1 MKKGFI
7 LSSNQSIHIFEGSLA
22 EVKADVLVSSDDNYL
37 TASGGVARALSGIAG
52 EVIEIERK
60 LLVEKS
66 KISLGD
72 IVKTSG
78 GKLPCRFL
86 YHAITIDFDTNSYMS
101 ETVLKTLV
109 KGIFNQANKDG
120 ANSIGL
126 PALGTGTARFPIELA
141 SKILIEELF
150 NQLAKSSVQKIIISL
165 VSDNASSLFY
175 DEIVNLVRSQSK
187 NLSIASLRQQ
197 EQSKNIP
204 ATAVDYQIPDIS
216 KVANGEIIEQVP
228 NLVDLEHFNSI
239 KDGPK
244 LVYGLA
250 DLILKHAK
258 TEDIERYILRG
269 VACEVFVGS
278 TKQRL
283 VEFLYLSEENRRIS
297 LSGELFRTRD
307 LYEMAQELTKSDAK
321 PDEDLDGGEL
331 GNFILKAL
339 GFNLLESPT
348 GISKAIIRIKELVN
362 DFKLIN
368 NDQASM
374 DSIMVHV
381 GKIFE
386 ETIGDLVSMYGFYF
400 WGETYPTELQKGL
413 PHLNNQL
420 IKKMSLGN
428 MFASLNYMNKIL
440 KFNPDIKTKF
450 IALGKNAND
459 ELLPKNQL
467 FNPENINFAEFTS
480 KLSEVRNT
488 AVHYQRDGRQNS
500 RNRLAEIL
508 DSCLEFLQA
517 CKSTKIYPEVLR
529 YNGTLENRDGER
541 FVHFLDEN
549 DNTRQVRT
557 DEKIDKRK
565 NYYCFA
571 TNNPV
576 HLFPVLIPKL

>member
-52 EVIEIERK
+52 EVVEIERK
-60 LLVEKS
+60 QLVEKN

-86 YHAITIDFDTNSYMS
+86 YHAITIDFDTNSYLT

-165 VSDNASSLFY
+165 VNDNASSLFY

-197 EQSKNIP
+197 EQSKNTS
-204 ATAVDYQIPDIS
+204 ATPVDYQIPDIS

-250 DLILKHAK
+250 DLILKYAR
-258 TEDIERYILRG
+258 TEDIERYILKG
-269 VACEVFVGS
+269 VACEGFVGS

-297 LSGELFRTRD
+297 LSQRLFRTKD
-307 LYEMAQELTKSDAK
+307 LYEMAQKLTKPAAK
-321 PDEDLDGGEL
+321 PDEDLNDGEL
-331 GNFILKAL
+331 VNLILKAL
-339 GFNLLESPT
+339 GFNLLEPPS
-348 GISKAIIRIKELVN
+348 GINKAIIRTKELVN
-362 DFKLIN
+362 NFKSIN

-374 DSIMVHV
+374 DSIVVHV

-400 WGETYPTELQKGL
+400 WGETYPEELQKL
-413 PHLNNQL
+413 PQL
-420 IKKMSLGN
+420 KDQLVKKMSLGN
-428 MFASLNYMNKIL
+428 LFASLNHMNKIL
-440 KFNPDIKTKF
+440 KSNPEIKSKF
-450 IALGKNAND
+450 IALGKNADD
-459 ELLPKNQL
+459 EILPKNQL
-467 FNPENINFAEFTS
+467 FNSGNINFIEPASCKINFAEFTS

-488 AVHYQRDGRQNS
+488 AVHYQRDGRHNS
-500 RNRLAEIL
+500 KNRLAEIL

-529 YNGTLENRDGER
+529 YNGTLENRDGEIFR
-541 FVHFLDEN
+541 
-549 DNTRQVRT
+549 R
-557 DEKIDKRK
+557 
-565 NYYCFA
+565 
-571 TNNPV
+571 
-576 HLFPVLIPKL
+576 

>member
-1 MKKGFI
+1 
-7 LSSNQSIHIFEGSLA
+7 
-22 EVKADVLVSSDDNYL
+22 
-37 TASGGVARALSGIAG
+37 
-52 EVIEIERK
+52 
-60 LLVEKS
+60 
-66 KISLGD
+66 
-72 IVKTSG
+72 
-78 GKLPCRFL
+78 
-86 YHAITIDFDTNSYMS
+86 
-101 ETVLKTLV
+101 
-109 KGIFNQANKDG
+109 
-120 ANSIGL
+120 
-126 PALGTGTARFPIELA
+126 
-141 SKILIEELF
+141 
-150 NQLAKSSVQKIIISL
+150 
-165 VSDNASSLFY
+165 
-175 DEIVNLVRSQSK
+175 
-187 NLSIASLRQQ
+187 
-197 EQSKNIP
+197 
-204 ATAVDYQIPDIS
+204 
-216 KVANGEIIEQVP
+216 
-228 NLVDLEHFNSI
+228 
-239 KDGPK
+239 
-244 LVYGLA
+244 
-250 DLILKHAK
+250 
-258 TEDIERYILRG
+258 
-269 VACEVFVGS
+269 
-278 TKQRL
+278 
-283 VEFLYLSEENRRIS
+283 
-297 LSGELFRTRD
+297 
-307 LYEMAQELTKSDAK
+307 MAQELTKSDAK